1 MKIENNILKYYLR
14 NVYFITGT
22 AYAGKS
28 TMVKMLADKYDM
40 VFCGENYF
48 TEVTDTVADPVIQPD
63 LCYIKSLT
71 DFKDFVTRSPEEYE
85 RWIYGVGR
93 EAAGFEIAELSSLSR
108 DKKVIVDTNIPLDI
122 LKEISDYHHV
132 AIMLSPQSMSVE
144 RFFDR
149 SDPEKQF
156 ILSVIDSCENS
167 EEVMK
172 NYRKGLALINSKE
185 HYDEFLNSGFFT
197 LVREDNGKDT
207 REEVCE
213 KLAKH
218 FGLVSDKTIQ
228 EICNILRAELFNTD
242 YEYGFVVNGQKYK
255 PNMENGFD
263 KDYYHLSTTIYRVQD
278 PVTTMKEKIGTCVDA
293 VLVMKQLLDNLKIPN
308 KIWLLYN
315 KQKNKV
321 HTILTFEAENKTV
334 YLELTPQS
342 SKAWYGKE
350 IIYSNEQEF
359 LLGYKNNGYDISDV
373 TDSIVIR
380 QQPEFLLAKLN

>member
-1 MKIENNILKYYLR
+1 MHIETNILKHYLR

-28 TMVKMLADKYDM
+28 TMVKMLAENYDM

-48 TEVTDTVADPVIQPD
+48 TEVTDAVADPVIQPD
-63 LCYIKSLT
+63 LCYINSLS
-71 DFKDFVTRSPEEYE
+71 DFKDFVTRSPEEYA

-93 EAAGFEIAELSSLSR
+93 EAAGFEIAELISLSR

-122 LKEISDYHHV
+122 LKEISDYNHV

-197 LVREDNGKDT
+197 LVREDNDKDT
-207 REEVCE
+207 REEVCK

-321 HTILTFEAENKTV
+321 HTILTFEAEDKLV

-359 LLGYKNNGYDISDV
+359 LLEYKNNGYDISDV
-373 TDSIVIR
+373 TDSIVIG
-380 QQPEFLLAKLN
+380 QQPEFLLAKLT